1 MHLTDIITLHLDKDN
16 NNNSLKM
23 GYFSQRKKQARENIF
38 MVASIVVTAII
49 YSILWFDC
57 EDSYFV
63 SFLRGWQF
71 HLYVFNILLLIYT
84 LWHRKLAYSLLV
96 AFLLLLNFGS
106 LAKTAR
112 LFFNDTSDSTK
123 AFNVLYKKG
132 PQDYENIFSPE
143 DVLLRRQGKLQLSP
157 NISASFMSFEKFD
170 QVFTVINID
179 FSHIDIPEQKVVFN
193 NLARFVDN
201 QDDPVVIVGDFGIP
215 SWSPIFRE
223 FLIKTDLDVKNRI
236 LYTDGKRY
244 FAPFI
249 IPTINVLGF
258 DNIGIRRLKFI
269 PEDQNFDIKLAF

>member
-1 MHLTDIITLHLDKDN
+1 
-16 NNNSLKM
+16 M

-38 MVASIVVTAII
+38 MVASIIVTAII

-57 EDSYFV
+57 KDSLFV
-63 SFLRGWQF
+63 GLLRGWQF
-71 HLYVFNILLLIYT
+71 HLYLFNILLLLYT
-84 LWHRKLAYSLLV
+84 LWHRKLSYSLLV
-96 AFLLLLNFGS
+96 AFLLFLNYGS

-112 LFFNDTSDSTK
+112 LFFNDTSESTK

-132 PQDYENIFSPE
+132 SQNYENIFSPE

-157 NISASFMSFEKFD
+157 HISASFMSFEKFD
-170 QVFTVINID
+170 RVFTIINVD
-179 FSHIDIPEQKVVFN
+179 FSEADYSEQKIAFN
-193 NLARFVDN
+193 NLARFVEN

-215 SWSPIFRE
+215 SWSPLFRE
-223 FLIKTDLDVKNRI
+223 FLIKTDLHVKNRI

-249 IPTINVLGF
+249 VPTINVLGF

-269 PEDQNFDIKLAF
+269 PEDQSFDIKLAF